1 MNLVYVFGLVSGVG
15 FALFSALTTN
25 FFTQK
30 RERRKEIEKYEFD
43 IYMKLR
49 KLYQYF
55 WIAKAKPEKEE
66 SNREIKTKVR
76 NLAWEISDLLG
87 FLDEYELIEDTLKIT
102 PGYNYESNF
111 ARYEAMNDLL
121 IKLGNKINPQY
132 VEAIRQISKGNEE
145 NFKNASTPP
154 SEL

>member
-1 MNLVYVFGLVSGVG
+1 MNLDYVFGLFSGVG

-43 IYMKLR
+43 IYMKLK

-66 SNREIKTKVR
+66 SNR
-76 NLAWEISDLLG
+76 
-87 FLDEYELIEDTLKIT
+87 
-102 PGYNYESNF
+102 
-111 ARYEAMNDLL
+111 
-121 IKLGNKINPQY
+121 GNKDKGEEFCMGNI
-132 VEAIRQISKGNEE
+132 IS
-145 NFKNASTPP
+145 FRVYR
-154 SEL
+154 